1 MDLKLV
7 LSAKD
12 GKTYQKQLNSSD
24 SEILHGKKIGDTL
37 SGNQVGLSGYELQI
51 TGGSDK
57 CGFPMRKGVQ
67 QDRKKIVAGAGV
79 GFSHFERNGKKRH
92 GLLRRRTICGE
103 KINNQTTQVNFKVL
117 KEGDSP
123 LSGSEKQEKKE

>member
-7 LSAKD
+7 LSTKD
-12 GKTYQKQLNSSD
+12 GKTYQKDLPSNEAEFFQN
-24 SEILHGKKIGDTL
+24 KKIGDNID
-37 SGNQVGLSGYELQI
+37 GNQIGLAGYQLEI

-67 QDRKKIVAGAGV
+67 QDRKKLMAGAGV
-79 GFSHFERNGKKRH
+79 GFSEKDRNGNKQV

-103 KINNQTTQVNFKVL
+103 RINNQTTQVNFKIL

>member
-7 LSAKD
+7 LSTKD
-12 GKTYQKQLNSSD
+12 GKTYQKDLPSN
-24 SEILHGKKIGDTL
+24 EAEFFHNKKIGDNID
-37 SGNQVGLSGYELQI
+37 GNQIGLAGYQLEI

-67 QDRKKIVAGAGV
+67 QDRKKLMAGAGV
-79 GFSHFERNGKKRH
+79 GFSEKDRNGNKQV

-103 KINNQTTQVNFKVL
+103 RINTEIRQVNMKVL
-117 KEGDSP
+117 KEGEAP
-123 LSGSEKQEKKE
+123 LVHTPGKAKK